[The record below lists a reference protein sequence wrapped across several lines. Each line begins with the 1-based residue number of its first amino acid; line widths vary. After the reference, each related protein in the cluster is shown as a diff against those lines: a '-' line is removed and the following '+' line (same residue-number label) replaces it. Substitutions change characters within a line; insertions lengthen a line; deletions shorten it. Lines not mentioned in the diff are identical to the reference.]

1 MHYTGQIYRPPMESD
16 TPLLEVTTGCSYNRC
31 AFCTMYNR
39 TPFRASKLDDIKAD
53 LAEMR
58 NTLGSDVRRI
68 YLLNG
73 DPFALSANKLLKISD
88 LVHAQFPDIETLTCY
103 ASINDLRNKSDCDL
117 QELRAAGYNDLYM
130 GIESGW
136 GKALDLMRK
145 GFKIDEAWHHLARL
159 EKANI
164 RYAALLMLGA
174 GGKGN
179 SEINVAETAKLLNLY
194 KPFTVAA
201 VSMGVTPDSA
211 LARIRD
217 AGEYVELT
225 EKELIEEELLLLKAL
240 DMNDDCF
247 FFGSHPYNSIP
258 VSGNFSEKDKIIA
271 YLEKTA
277 KELPAV
283 FMDSVR
289 ERGNL

>member
-1 MHYTGQIYRPPMESD
+1 MESD

-31 AFCTMYNR
+31 AFCTMYNS

-53 LAEMR
+53 LTEMR
-58 NTLGSDVRRI
+58 NSLGSDVRRI

-73 DPFALSANKLLKISD
+73 DPFALSTNKLLKISD

-103 ASINDLRNKSDCDL
+103 ASINDLRDKSDYDL

-136 GKALDLMRK
+136 SKALELMRK
-145 GFKIDEAWHHLARL
+145 GFSIDEAWHHLERL

-179 SEINVAETAKLLNLY
+179 SEINVAETAKLLNRY

-201 VSMGVTPDSA
+201 VSMGVGPESE

-225 EKELIEEELLLLKAL
+225 EKELIEEEILLLKAL
-240 DMNDDCF
+240 DMDDHCF

-258 VSGNFSEKDKIIA
+258 ISGNFSYKDKIIA
-271 YLEKTA
+271 YLEETVNG
-277 KELPAV
+277 LPKD

-289 ERGNL
+289 ERGSL